1 MRGMGK
7 YNKLLS
13 GKTSGISCMDT
24 NNGNATMKRIIGC
37 YIIAAFIL
45 GAAWLAVVAAS
56 ALVG

>member
-1 MRGMGK
+1 MGK